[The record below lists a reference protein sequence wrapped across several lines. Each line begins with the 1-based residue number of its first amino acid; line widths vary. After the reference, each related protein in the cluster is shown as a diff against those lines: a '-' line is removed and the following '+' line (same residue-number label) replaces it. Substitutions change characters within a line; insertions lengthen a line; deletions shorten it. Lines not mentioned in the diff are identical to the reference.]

1 MLMNMDF
8 ELAANKDEDVM
19 KMEGCSGWELV
30 IELH

>member
-1 MLMNMDF
+1 MLVNMDF

-19 KMEGCSGWELV
+19 KMEGRSGWELV